1 MMMRHNSGTDR
12 AGIDRAGTVTQAGR
26 GYRSTLLLALAVAAI
41 LAAGCGASEQAVIN
55 SSPIRLSDAL
65 AYRDG
70 PPTITIVSP
79 LADATVVSPLMIEV
93 EASNLALSPA
103 GETRDGQGHLHVLID
118 QDCQDVGL
126 LIPNGAKEIH
136 LGDGRAA
143 VELNLSP
150 GQHEICV
157 QVGDGFHTAV
167 DIVARVAFTVANWEE
182 PASDDESTESTS
194 TE

>member
-1 MMMRHNSGTDR
+1 MGEHSETDR
-12 AGIDRAGTVTQAGR
+12 AGIVSQRKLV
-26 GYRSTLLLALAVAAI
+26 RSPMLLLAMALTAMLA
-41 LAAGCGASEQAVIN
+41 AAGCGDSEQAVIN

-70 PPTITIVSP
+70 PPTITIISP

-93 EASNLALSPA
+93 EASNLTLSPA

-126 LIPNGAKEIH
+126 LIPNGAKEVH

-143 VELNLSP
+143 VELELSP

-167 DIVARVAFTVANWEE
+167 DIVARVAFTVGNWEE
-182 PASDDESTESTS
+182 PTPADESTGSTS
-194 TE
+194 AE